1 MRLVR
6 HLRDMPYA
14 RLRRGSV
21 VTIGSFDGLHRG
33 HEALLGQVFAAA
45 AANELPSVVM
55 SFEPTPKEIFQAD
68 CPPARLMRF
77 REKFQALADHG
88 FDIFYCPRF
97 SAAMRSISA
106 ADFVRRILIHGLNVQ
121 TLVVGDDFHFA
132 RRREGTIAL
141 LDALGAVLEY
151 GVVQVP
157 SIVVDGQRVSST
169 AIREACSAGDM
180 ALATRLLGRPYRMS
194 GRVVRGER
202 VGRVLG
208 FPTAN
213 VDLRRRQSAVEGI
226 YAVRVHG
233 VGDSPMDGVASVGS
247 RPTFNG
253 TKPLLEVYL
262 FDFDADLYGR
272 YIDVDF
278 ITRLRGQEKYD
289 DVKDLVAQMHLDADN
304 ARSALCADTT
314 DRKSV

>member
-6 HLRDMPYA
+6 HLEDLPYD

-33 HEALLGQVFAAA
+33 HEALLGQVFATAA
-45 AANELPSVVM
+45 ASDLPGVVM
-55 SFEPTPKEIFQAD
+55 SFEPTPREFFQAER
-68 CPPARLMRF
+68 PPARLMRF
-77 REKFQALADHG
+77 REKFEALAAHG
-88 FDIFYCPRF
+88 VEIFFCSRF
-97 SAAMRSISA
+97 SPAMRSISA
-106 ADFVRRILIHGLNVQ
+106 VDFIRRVLVHGLNVR
-121 TLVVGDDFHFA
+121 TLVVGDDFRFA
-132 RRREGTIAL
+132 RRREGTVAL
-141 LDALGAVLEY
+141 LEGLGRVLSY
-151 GVVQVP
+151 AVVQVP

-169 AIREACSAGDM
+169 AIREACASGDM
-180 ALATRLLGRPYRMS
+180 QRAERLLGRPYRMS

-213 VDLRRRQSAVEGI
+213 VDLRRRQCAVEGI
-226 YAVRVHG
+226 FAVRVHG
-233 VGDSPMDGVASVGS
+233 VAAAPLDGVASVGS

-262 FDFDADLYGR
+262 FDFDGDLYGR

-278 ITRLRGQEKYD
+278 IARLRGQEKYE
-289 DVKDLVAQMHLDADN
+289 DVSDLVAQMHVDADN
-304 ARSALCADTT
+304 ARSVLCAH
-314 DRKSV
+314 RPGRSSA